1 MCQLVVNIM
10 AKLVPRLRLPS
21 ISFNMRN
28 QFLVPIAILHA
39 LNKLDSLD
47 KQSPWHLH
55 ALRNMFLILLSLLF
69 LPLTT
74 FILVV
79 TYILQP
85 LFSTHTTGR
94 RARIRSSSS
103 FRPRKILVTGAS
115 MAKGLILA
123 RAFHLAGHDVIGAD
137 YEVWSVPVLG
147 RASRSIKKFYALP
160 KPSEKEGSARYLAEL
175 VRIVEEEMVE
185 LWVSCSA
192 HSCALEDG
200 QAKAVL
206 EQRFGV
212 VAIQFDVETTR
223 ILQERNLFLP
233 YTRDLGLPIPETHTV
248 TSRAEVHR
256 LLSKGA
262 ASTQKGRK
270 KQYLLKPV
278 TLENLTRMDLTPLPR
293 RTMSQTYHQVAKTPI
308 SASNPWLLQQFIRG
322 KQYCTHALVVRGIIK
337 SFVACPSSDLVLHY
351 ESIAREASLNK
362 SMFLFTKEFVARASL
377 SGGEMTGHL
386 SFDFLVDEIPTEKGV
401 EIVLQPIEC
410 NPSTHTAIT
419 VAFQGREYEMVD
431 AYLSA
436 LEETHLINTNGSPNP
451 PSSFSCLDCDPSDS
465 SGILSSTLTPT
476 RVSRSYWIGHD
487 IFTFLLIPLLQIFSP
502 QFSLS
507 TYLGGYVT
515 LLTHILTWKEGTFE
529 FWDPLPFWWLYHVYW
544 PKVWWAYTVNKTK
557 WKRIN
562 ISTGRYF
569 VC

>member
-1 MCQLVVNIM
+1 MV
-10 AKLVPRLRLPS
+10 KLVPPLRLPALS
-21 ISFNMRN
+21 LNMQN
-28 QFLVPIAILHA
+28 QLAALIAVFHA

-47 KQSPWHLH
+47 GKSPWHLH

-74 FILVV
+74 FILVA

-85 LFSTHTTGR
+85 LCSTHTTGR
-94 RARIRSSSS
+94 RARIRSSPS
-103 FRPRKILVTGAS
+103 FRPRKILVTGVS

-137 YEVWSVPVLG
+137 YEVWSVPLPG
-147 RASRSIKKFYALP
+147 RASRSLKKFYTLP
-160 KPSEKEGSARYLAEL
+160 KPSEKEGPARYLAEL
-175 VRIVEEEMVE
+175 VRIAKEERVE

-192 HSCALEDG
+192 HSCAVEDG
-200 QAKAVL
+200 QAKMVL
-206 EQRFGV
+206 EQRLGV

-223 ILQERNLFLP
+223 ILQDRNLFLP
-233 YTRDLGLPIPETHTV
+233 YTKDLGLPIPETHTV

-256 LLSKGA
+256 LLSQGA

-278 TLENLTRMDLTPLPR
+278 ALGNLTRMDPTPLPR

-308 SASNPWLLQQFIRG
+308 SASNPWLLQRFVRG
-322 KQYCTHALVVRGIIK
+322 KEYCTHALVVRGIIK
-337 SFVACPSSDLVLHY
+337 SFVACPSSDLVMHY
-351 ESIAREASLNK
+351 ESIARDSPLNK

-377 SGGEMTGHL
+377 GGGKMTGHL

-410 NPSTHTAIT
+410 NPITHTAIT
-419 VAFQGREYEMVD
+419 VAFQGREHEMVD

-436 LEETHLINTNGSPNP
+436 LEQTHLINTNGSPNP
-451 PSSFSCLDCDPSDS
+451 PSSSSRLESDPSDS
-465 SGILSSTLTPT
+465 NGILSSILTPT
-476 RVSRSYWIGHD
+476 HVSRSYWIGHD
-487 IFTFLLIPLLQIFSP
+487 IFTLLLIPLLHVFSP
-502 QFSLS
+502 KFSLS

-515 LLTHILTWKEGTFE
+515 LLTHILTWKEATFE
-529 FWDPLPFWWLYHVYW
+529 FWDPLPSWWLYHVYW

-557 WKRIN
+557 WKKIN
-562 ISTGRYF
+562 VSTGRYF
-569 VC
+569 AC